1 MENYVNGINNEDI
14 FKDIIFNR
22 NEIKGTDETFF
33 NEDNNKDNSDS
44 LDLEESE
51 NSVSSDKLDIC
62 DNSMEEEINKVKI
75 NEDED
80 EDNLKNKKKMKHRL
94 SKKDLNTIPLPIF
107 ECPYCANEKV
117 VFNHLINEEFYLNY
131 LYNAEKKDINLI
143 NLLEKNNLLC
153 LLCLENK
160 EKFKKLLKDKINNID
175 VNKLE
180 IIINFIINNT
190 EYINKYYDINE
201 SFNFL
206 KQKRKKEKY
215 NINIIN
221 KNLKQTKEKNRI
233 KFDESKKTNKDS
245 SDNDIDDIGKINQI
259 TKNIIENENKIQ
271 DNNNIKLDE
280 NLEEKI
286 CDSFNKLL
294 DDDSFMDLSRKIKW
308 SDIEFED
315 KPYNIWEPNSIN
327 DDIVDD
333 DIIES
338 NN

>member
-33 NEDNNKDNSDS
+33 NDNDKNNSDNS

-221 KNLKQTKEKNRI
+221 KNLKQTKEINRI

-259 TKNIIENENKIQ
+259 TKNIIESENKIQ